1 MPTMSRDES
10 AADTATRSYL
20 RVQPAT
26 DRLDPATVHTQCRR
40 LHGLV
45 DSQSGI
51 ESLFDRAEHP
61 TIEICLHSD
70 GTQLEYLVSS
80 TTEAAESTLDT
91 LDRLCHSLFPD
102 SYAIERVERQPAALV
117 PPTAAADTD
126 CHALV
131 CEGRPDRRQDWQT
144 RLTPFEQFQ
153 TDDHARIPL
162 ATVVETMAATDVP
175 MVYQVLIQPY
185 PDWTAAADDR
195 RAAIE
200 AGQDTLGGQLLT
212 SLTGLEAPTADA
224 DPTREG
230 TGAADAL
237 PASDRSRLE
246 SIDAKDATRSFVV
259 NARLVAATGDDDGSA
274 DPLAELTAVFSECA
288 GPHYGLAMRRLDGDA
303 AAAVATAVRER
314 TVDPPTYESMR
325 ARLPGTSVRSRG
337 LIVDAAALGSFCVL
351 DGTALPTASRRALDV
366 TPADRAPQSRPPAPI
381 LDTYDGPG
389 LTLGRP
395 RTQDG
400 VATDA
405 PIALPPSLQRLH
417 TAWFGRTGSGKS
429 TALVRAIRDNH
440 AATDGADILLDPKG
454 DGMATDYLRAHYA
467 QYGHLD
473 NVLYFDCSEVL
484 PAISFFDVRADVAAG
499 VPRAT
504 AVDDIVD
511 HYIEILTALMGR
523 DRFEQ
528 AVRAPDII
536 RFLVRAKF
544 DAVHGDDAFSHRELH
559 GAARR
564 MHERQSAPSVSNPDL
579 ERMLGGVV
587 ANRARTFDEVM
598 QGVANRL
605 EKVPTD
611 RRLARLFNHVPEEV
625 TSDADAMATTSA
637 SGSGPTATEA
647 AEVETET
654 ETPALFG
661 TDTSSTGST
670 DKTPS
675 DDEQHAAEPTARSTS
690 APGDAHFDLGQ
701 YLDANVVVILDL
713 GGLRI
718 ETRRAITLVLLS
730 NLWTALRRRRQ
741 RREAERLPL
750 VNCYIEEAA
759 SIAATDLMTTLLAQA
774 RSFDCALTL
783 AMQFP
788 GQLEQADPT
797 GAATD
802 EVLNN
807 IGTVV
812 TGPIGVDQG
821 LAERLATDELPAQD
835 VANRLRG
842 LQRGQWLASLPAA
855 FDAPAPAPFH
865 LHSARPPAGHPAAEA
880 TVDATV
886 TDAIAAATQRTRAR
900 AGVTLV
906 DAAPA
911 DDAEGEAATDPDRR
925 VDSALPHTMRLPS
938 WVEYDGEIHALRCEA
953 CDNRYDPSST
963 GMERAIACCHNPDA
977 VHRDDIPICELNLKL
992 TPEERSDSPWSDAQL
1007 MFLQAVYNAQQLR
1020 YEPPGYD
1027 LLTDSML
1034 RLQEYVGIDRDA
1046 VDELLDTDLLR
1057 HDTDHPHRLYS
1068 VSPTGRDVIGEHY
1081 RQGVDYGHGQGDL
1094 EESSQHVF
1102 AVEVGRRWLEQEYVD
1117 DPDSPVVEVV
1127 PYYDLD
1133 GNHRL
1138 DIAGVDA
1145 DDEIRVAVEAER
1157 VNHDLREAVP
1167 ADYDKIAACGVDEA
1181 IWIVMTQSA
1190 GHDVL
1195 AALND
1200 PPDGEPRVDK
1210 SYAATTPPQQFR
1222 IDTPGLTAMYPV
1234 EWLRDRVGE

>member
-1 MPTMSRDES
+1 
-10 AADTATRSYL
+10 
-20 RVQPAT
+20 
-26 DRLDPATVHTQCRR
+26 
-40 LHGLV
+40 
-45 DSQSGI
+45 
-51 ESLFDRAEHP
+51 
-61 TIEICLHSD
+61 
-70 GTQLEYLVSS
+70 
-80 TTEAAESTLDT
+80 
-91 LDRLCHSLFPD
+91 
-102 SYAIERVERQPAALV
+102 
-117 PPTAAADTD
+117 
-126 CHALV
+126 
-131 CEGRPDRRQDWQT
+131 
-144 RLTPFEQFQ
+144 
-153 TDDHARIPL
+153 
-162 ATVVETMAATDVP
+162 MAATDVP
-175 MVYQVLIQPY
+175 LVYQALIQPY

-200 AGQDTLGGQLLT
+200 AGQDTLGGQLIT
-212 SLTGLEAPTADA
+212 SLTGVDAPTADA

-230 TGAADAL
+230 SGAADAL

-246 SIDAKDATRSFVV
+246 AIDATDATRSFVV
-259 NARLVAATGDDDGSA
+259 NVRLVAGEGDGDE
-274 DPLAELTAVFSECA
+274 DPVAELTTAFSECS
-288 GPHYGLAMRRLDGDA
+288 GPHYSLTMRRLDGDA
-303 AAAVATAVRER
+303 ARDVATAIRER
-314 TVDPPTYESMR
+314 TVDPPTYDSLR
-325 ARLPGTSVRSRG
+325 ARLPGTTVRSRG
-337 LIVDAAALGSFCVL
+337 LVVDAAALGNFWLL
-351 DGTALPTASRRALDV
+351 DGSALPTASRRALDV
-366 TPADRAPQSRPPAPI
+366 TPSDRTPHARPPDPI

-395 RTQDG
+395 QTQDG
-400 VATDA
+400 TVRDD
-405 PIALPPSLQRLH
+405 PIALPPTLQRLH

-429 TALVRAIRDNH
+429 TSLVRAIRDNH
-440 AATDGADILLDPKG
+440 AATDGADILIDPKG

-467 QYGHLD
+467 RYGHLD

-504 AVDDIVD
+504 AVDDVVD
-511 HYIEILTALMGR
+511 HYLEILTALMGR

-536 RFLVRAKF
+536 RFLVRAQF
-544 DAVHGDDAFSHRELH
+544 DPVHGDDAFTHRDLH

-564 MHERQSAPSVSNPDL
+564 MHERQSAPAVSNPDL

-611 RRLARLFNHVPEEV
+611 RRLARLFNHVPDEI
-625 TSDADAMATTSA
+625 TTAADAVATTDPPAATTATVDAASTVGASDDATAESA
-637 SGSGPTATEA
+637 SGVGSLSDPDSESGSDTPGADPATTAATDPS
-647 AEVETET
+647 
-654 ETPALFG
+654 TPVP
-661 TDTSSTGST
+661 D
-670 DKTPS
+670 
-675 DDEQHAAEPTARSTS
+675 
-690 APGDAHFDLGQ
+690 DAHFDLGQ
-701 YLDANVVVILDL
+701 YLDANVVLILDL

-718 ETRRAITLVLLS
+718 ETRRAMTLVLLS

-741 RREAERLPL
+741 RRDADQLPL
-750 VNCYIEEAA
+750 VNCYVEEAA

-788 GQLEQADPT
+788 SQLDQADPT

-807 IGTVV
+807 IGTIL

-821 LAERLATDELPAQD
+821 LAERLATAETPASD
-835 VANRLRG
+835 VANRLRS
-842 LQRGQWLASLPAA
+842 LRRGQWLASLPAA
-855 FDAPAPAPFH
+855 FDAPAPQPFQ
-865 LHSARPPAGHPAAEA
+865 LQSARPPAGHPAAEA
-880 TVDATV
+880 SVDAPDAATE
-886 TDAIAAATQRTRAR
+886 AIADATRRTRDR

-906 DAAPA
+906 DPDPAADA
-911 DDAEGEAATDPDRR
+911 DGEAATDPDRR

-938 WVEYDGEIHALRCEA
+938 WVEYDGDIHALRCDA
-953 CDNRYDPSST
+953 CDNRYDPSQA
-963 GMERAIACCHNPDA
+963 GMQRAIACCHDPDA
-977 VHRDDIPICELNLKL
+977 VMRDDIPICELNLKL
-992 TPEERSDSPWSDAQL
+992 TPEERADSEWSDAQL

-1020 YEPPGYD
+1020 YDPPGYD
-1027 LLTDSML
+1027 LLRDSML

-1046 VDELLDTDLLR
+1046 VDELLETDLLR

-1068 VSPTGRDVIGEHY
+1068 VSPAGRDVIGEHY

-1102 AVEVGRRWLEQEYVD
+1102 AVEVGRRWLEQEYVA

-1133 GNHRL
+1133 GHHRL

-1145 DDEIRVAVEAER
+1145 DGAIRVAVEAER

-1167 ADYDKIAACGVDEA
+1167 DDFDKIAACEVDEA

-1195 AALND
+1195 QALND
-1200 PPDGEPRVDK
+1200 PPDGTPRVEK
-1210 SYAATTPPQQFR
+1210 TYAETTPPQQFR
-1222 IDTPGLTAMYPV
+1222 IDTPGLTAMYPA
-1234 EWLRDRVGE
+1234 EWLRARLQA

>member
-1 MPTMSRDES
+1 MARDES
-10 AADTATRSYL
+10 AADTAARSFL
-20 RVQPAT
+20 RITPAT
-26 DRLDPATVHTQCRR
+26 EPLDPATVHTQCRR
-40 LHGLV
+40 LHALA
-45 DSQSGI
+45 DFQSGLQ
-51 ESLFDRAEHP
+51 SLVGRSAPP
-61 TIEICLHSD
+61 TIELCLHSD
-70 GTQLEYLVSS
+70 GTRIEYLVGC
-80 TTEAAESTLDT
+80 TGDDAAPILDT
-91 LDRLCHSLFPD
+91 LDRLCHTLFPD
-102 SYAIERVERQPAALV
+102 SYAIERIERPPDALV
-117 PPTAAADTD
+117 PTTAAAETAPT
-126 CHALV
+126 ALV
-131 CEGRPDRRQDWQT
+131 CEGVPDRRRDWQT

-162 ATVVETMAATDVP
+162 AAVAETMAATDVP
-175 MVYQVLIQPY
+175 MVYQTLIQPY

-212 SLTGLEAPTADA
+212 SLTGLDAPTADA

-259 NARLVAATGDDDGSA
+259 NTRVVAATNDGDGSA
-274 DPLAELTAVFSECA
+274 DPLAELTAAFSECA
-288 GPHYGLAMRRLDGDA
+288 GPHYELAMRRLDGDA
-303 AAAVATAVRER
+303 AAAVATAIRER

-325 ARLPGTSVRSRG
+325 ARLPGTTVRSRG
-337 LIVDAAALGSFCVL
+337 LIVDAAALGCFWLL

-366 TPADRAPQSRPPAPI
+366 IPEDRTPQSRPPDPI

-400 VATDA
+400 TASDDS
-405 PIALPPSLQRLH
+405 IALPPSLQRLH

-429 TALVRAIRDNH
+429 TSLVRAIRDNH

-504 AVDDIVD
+504 AVDDVVD

-544 DAVHGDDAFSHRELH
+544 DPVHGDDAFSHRDLH

-611 RRLARLFNHVPEEV
+611 RRLARLFNHVPDAV
-625 TSDADAMATTSA
+625 TSDTDAVATTSA
-637 SGSGPTATEA
+637 AASATTTTTEPTLGFDDESPTATEQQTA
-647 AEVETET
+647 DPRATSP
-654 ETPALFG
+654 TPG
-661 TDTSSTGST
+661 T
-670 DKTPS
+670 
-675 DDEQHAAEPTARSTS
+675 
-690 APGDAHFDLGQ
+690 AHFDLGQ

-741 RREAERLPL
+741 RREADRLPL

-788 GQLEQADPT
+788 NQLDQLDPT

-807 IGTVV
+807 IGTIL

-821 LAERLATDELPAQD
+821 LAERMATDELPAQD

-855 FDAPAPAPFH
+855 FDAPAPAPFQ
-865 LHSARPPAGHPAAEA
+865 LQSARPPAGHPAAEA
-880 TVDATV
+880 SVKPAV
-886 TDAIAAATQRTRAR
+886 TDVIADVERRTRER

-906 DAAPA
+906 DPEPAADA
-911 DDAEGEAATDPDRR
+911 DGDAATDPDRR

-938 WVEYDGEIHALRCEA
+938 WVEYDGDIHALRCET
-953 CDNRYDPSST
+953 CDNRYDPTSE
-963 GMERAIACCHNPDA
+963 GMARAIACCHDPDA
-977 VHRDDIPICELNLKL
+977 VNRDDIPICELNLKL
-992 TPEERSDSPWSDAQL
+992 TPEERADSEWSDAQL

-1027 LLTDSML
+1027 LLRDSML

-1046 VDELLDTDLLR
+1046 VDELLETDLLR

-1068 VSPTGRDVIGEHY
+1068 VSPAGRDVIGEHY

-1102 AVEVGRRWLEQEYVD
+1102 AVEVGRRWLEQAYVD
-1117 DPDSPVVEVV
+1117 DPESPVVEVV

-1138 DIAGVDA
+1138 DIAGVDEA
-1145 DDEIRVAVEAER
+1145 GEIRVAVEAER

-1167 ADYDKIAACGVDEA
+1167 ADYDKIAACDVDAA
-1181 IWIVMTQSA
+1181 IWIVMTQRA

-1195 AALND
+1195 QALND
-1200 PPDGEPRVDK
+1200 PPDGEPRVAK
-1210 SYAATTPPQQFR
+1210 TYAETTPPQQFR
-1222 IDTPGLTAMYPV
+1222 IDTPGVTAMYPA
-1234 EWLRDRVGE
+1234 EWLRERLGE

>member
-1 MPTMSRDES
+1 MARDEP
-10 AADTATRSYL
+10 AADTSARPSL
-20 RVQPAT
+20 RITPAT
-26 DRLDPATVHTQCRR
+26 ERLDPETVHTQCRR
-40 LHGLV
+40 LHALA
-45 DSQSGI
+45 DSQSGLR
-51 ESLFDRAEHP
+51 SRFDRSDPP
-61 TIEICLHSD
+61 TIELRLHSD
-70 GTQLEYLVSS
+70 GTRIEYLVGC
-80 TTEAAESTLDT
+80 TGDDAVTTLDA
-91 LDRLCHSLFPD
+91 LDRLCHTLFPD
-102 SYAIERVERQPAALV
+102 SYAIERVERAPDVLS
-117 PPTAAADTD
+117 PTTADAETAPT
-126 CHALV
+126 ALV
-131 CEGRPDRRQDWQT
+131 CEGHPDRRQDWQT
-144 RLTPFEQFQ
+144 RLTPFEQFR

-162 ATVVETMAATDVP
+162 ATVAETMAATDVA
-175 MVYQVLIQPY
+175 MVYQSLIQPY

-212 SLTGLEAPTADA
+212 SLTGLDAPTADA
-224 DPTREG
+224 DPSREG
-230 TGAADAL
+230 AGSADAL
-237 PASDRSRLE
+237 PASDRSRLDA
-246 SIDAKDATRSFVV
+246 IAAKDATRSFVV
-259 NARLVAATGDDDGSA
+259 NVRLVAGAGNGDRDDD
-274 DPLAELTAVFSECA
+274 PLRELTTAFSECSA
-288 GPHYGLAMRRLDGDA
+288 PHYSLAMRHLDGDA
-303 AAAVATAVRER
+303 ARDVATAIRER
-314 TVDPPTYESMR
+314 TVDPPTYDSLR
-325 ARLPGTSVRSRG
+325 DRLPGTTVRSRG
-337 LIVDAAALGSFCVL
+337 LIVDAAALGCFWLL
-351 DGTALPTASRRALDV
+351 DGAALPTASRRALAV
-366 TPADRAPQSRPPAPI
+366 TPTDRVPTARPPDPI

-395 RTQDG
+395 RTQDD
-400 VATDA
+400 TTSDD
-405 PIALPPSLQRLH
+405 PIALPPTLQRLH
-417 TAWFGRTGSGKS
+417 TAWLGRTGSGKS
-429 TALVRAIRDNH
+429 TSLVRAIRDNH
-440 AATDGADILLDPKG
+440 AATDGADILIDPKG
-454 DGMATDYLRAHYA
+454 DGMAIDYLRAHYA
-467 QYGHLD
+467 RYGHLD

-504 AVDDIVD
+504 AVDDAVD
-511 HYIEILTALMGR
+511 HYIEILKALMGR

-544 DAVHGDDAFSHRELH
+544 DPVHGDDAFTHRDLH

-611 RRLARLFNHVPEEV
+611 RRLARLFNHVP
-625 TSDADAMATTSA
+625 DADAVATAHPAAAGPGATDAQPPPSPTDASA
-637 SGSGPTATEA
+637 TGAGA
-647 AEVETET
+647 
-654 ETPALFG
+654 ETPAADAHRG
-661 TDTSSTGST
+661 DESTAAA
-670 DKTPS
+670 TP
-675 DDEQHAAEPTARSTS
+675 

-701 YLDANVVVILDL
+701 YLDTNAVIILDL

-718 ETRRAITLVLLS
+718 ETRRAITLVLVS

-741 RREAERLPL
+741 RRDADRLPL
-750 VNCYIEEAA
+750 VNCYVEEAA

-788 GQLEQADPT
+788 SQLDQTDPT

-807 IGTVV
+807 IGTVL

-821 LAERLATDELPAQD
+821 LAERLATDETPASD
-835 VANRLRG
+835 VATRLRA
-842 LQRGQWLASLPAA
+842 LRRGQWLASLPAA
-855 FDAPAPAPFH
+855 FDAPAPQPFR
-865 LHSARPPAGHPAAEA
+865 LQSARPPAGHPAAEA
-880 TVDATV
+880 PVDAPEAV
-886 TDAIAAATQRTRAR
+886 TDAIADATQRTRAW

-906 DAAPA
+906 DPAPA
-911 DDAEGEAATDPDRR
+911 GDAEGEAATDPDRR

-938 WVEYDGEIHALRCEA
+938 WVEYDGDIHALRCDA
-953 CDNRYDPSST
+953 CDNRYDPTSE
-963 GMERAIACCHNPDA
+963 GMERAIACCHDPD
-977 VHRDDIPICELNLKL
+977 VIQRDDIPICELNLKL
-992 TPEERSDSPWSDAQL
+992 TPEERADSEWSDAQL

-1027 LLTDSML
+1027 LLRDSML

-1046 VDELLDTDLLR
+1046 VDELLETDLLR

-1068 VSPTGRDVIGEHY
+1068 VSPAGRDVIGEHY

-1102 AVEVGRRWLEQEYVD
+1102 AVEVGRRWLEQEYVG

-1133 GNHRL
+1133 GHHRL

-1145 DDEIRVAVEAER
+1145 DGEIRVAVEAER

-1167 ADYDKIAACGVDEA
+1167 ADFDKIAACDVDEA

-1195 AALND
+1195 QALND
-1200 PPDGEPRVDK
+1200 PPDGEPRVEK
-1210 SYAATTPPQQFR
+1210 TYAETTPPQQFR
-1222 IDTPGLTAMYPV
+1222 IDTPGLTAMYPA
-1234 EWLRDRVGE
+1234 EWLRVRVGVGE

>member
-1 MPTMSRDES
+1 M
-10 AADTATRSYL
+10 
-20 RVQPAT
+20 
-26 DRLDPATVHTQCRR
+26 
-40 LHGLV
+40 
-45 DSQSGI
+45 
-51 ESLFDRAEHP
+51 
-61 TIEICLHSD
+61 
-70 GTQLEYLVSS
+70 
-80 TTEAAESTLDT
+80 
-91 LDRLCHSLFPD
+91 
-102 SYAIERVERQPAALV
+102 
-117 PPTAAADTD
+117 
-126 CHALV
+126 
-131 CEGRPDRRQDWQT
+131 
-144 RLTPFEQFQ
+144 
-153 TDDHARIPL
+153 
-162 ATVVETMAATDVP
+162 
-175 MVYQVLIQPY
+175 
-185 PDWTAAADDR
+185 
-195 RAAIE
+195 
-200 AGQDTLGGQLLT
+200 
-212 SLTGLEAPTADA
+212 
-224 DPTREG
+224 
-230 TGAADAL
+230 
-237 PASDRSRLE
+237 
-246 SIDAKDATRSFVV
+246 
-259 NARLVAATGDDDGSA
+259 
-274 DPLAELTAVFSECA
+274 
-288 GPHYGLAMRRLDGDA
+288 
-303 AAAVATAVRER
+303 
-314 TVDPPTYESMR
+314 
-325 ARLPGTSVRSRG
+325 
-337 LIVDAAALGSFCVL
+337 
-351 DGTALPTASRRALDV
+351 
-366 TPADRAPQSRPPAPI
+366 
-381 LDTYDGPG
+381 LDTYGGPG

-400 VATDA
+400 TASDDS
-405 PIALPPSLQRLH
+405 IALPPALQRLH

-429 TALVRAIRDNH
+429 TSLVRAIRDNH
-440 AATDGADILLDPKG
+440 AATDGADILIDPKG

-484 PAISFFDVRADVAAG
+484 PAISFFDVRADVEAG

-504 AVDDIVD
+504 AVDDVVD

-523 DRFEQ
+523 DRFER

-544 DAVHGDDAFSHRELH
+544 DSVHGDDAFSHRDLH
-559 GAARR
+559 GSARR

-579 ERMLGGVV
+579 ERMLSGVV

-611 RRLARLFNHVPEEV
+611 RRLARLFNHVPDEV
-625 TSDADAMATTSA
+625 TGDADAVATSA
-637 SGSGPTATEA
+637 AAAATATETTTTEPTPGAGDEAPTATEQWTA
-647 AEVETET
+647 DPRAPS
-654 ETPALFG
+654 PAP
-661 TDTSSTGST
+661 DN
-670 DKTPS
+670 
-675 DDEQHAAEPTARSTS
+675 
-690 APGDAHFDLGQ
+690 AHFDLGQ
-701 YLDANVVVILDL
+701 YLDANVVIILDL

-741 RREAERLPL
+741 RRDADRLPL

-788 GQLEQADPT
+788 RQLDQLDPT

-802 EVLNN
+802 ELLNN
-807 IGTVV
+807 VGTIL

-821 LAERLATDELPAQD
+821 LAKRLATAETPPQD
-835 VANRLRG
+835 VANRLRD

-855 FDAPAPAPFH
+855 FDAPAPQPFQ
-865 LHSARPPAGHPAAEA
+865 LQSARPPAGHPAAEA
-880 TVDATV
+880 TVAPTV
-886 TDAIAAATQRTRAR
+886 TNAIADATQRTRDR

-906 DAAPA
+906 DPAPA

-963 GMERAIACCHNPDA
+963 GMQRAIACCHNPDA

-1034 RLQEYVGIDRDA
+1034 RLQEYVGIDRDE

-1068 VSPTGRDVIGEHY
+1068 VSPAGRDVIGEHY

-1117 DPDSPVVEVV
+1117 DLESPVVEVV

-1138 DIAGVDA
+1138 DIAGVD
-1145 DDEIRVAVEAER
+1145 DDGEIRVAVEAER

-1181 IWIVMTQSA
+1181 IWIVMTQSG

-1195 AALND
+1195 QALND
-1200 PPDGEPRVDK
+1200 PPDGEPRVAK
-1210 SYAATTPPQQFR
+1210 TYAETTPPQQFR
-1222 IDTPGLTAMYPV
+1222 IDTPGLTAMYPA

>member
-10 AADTATRSYL
+10 AADTATRPYL
-20 RVQPAT
+20 RITPAT

-45 DSQSGI
+45 DFQSGI
-51 ESLFDRAEHP
+51 GSLFDRAEPP

-80 TTEAAESTLDT
+80 TDEADASTLDT

-117 PPTAAADTD
+117 PSTAAADTD

-131 CEGRPDRRQDWQT
+131 CEGVPDRRQDWQT

-162 ATVVETMAATDVP
+162 ATIAETMAATDVP
-175 MVYQVLIQPY
+175 MVYQMLIQPY

-212 SLTGLEAPTADA
+212 SLTGLDAPTADA

-230 TGAADAL
+230 AGTADAL

-246 SIDAKDATRSFVV
+246 AIDAKDATCSFVV
-259 NARLVAATGDDDGSA
+259 NARLVAAEGE
-274 DPLAELTAVFSECA
+274 PLTDCTTAFRECA
-288 GPHYGLAMRRLDGDA
+288 GPHYAVRMRRLDGDA
-303 AAAVATAVRER
+303 AAEVATAIRER
-314 TVDPPTYESMR
+314 IVDPPTYGSVR

-337 LIVDAAALGSFCVL
+337 LIVDAAALGNFCVL
-351 DGTALPTASRRALDV
+351 DGTTLPTASRRALDV
-366 TPADRAPQSRPPAPI
+366 TTTDRTPQARPPDPI

-400 VATDA
+400 TVDDD

-440 AATDGADILLDPKG
+440 AATDGVDILIDPKG

-484 PAISFFDVRADVAAG
+484 PAMSFFDVRADVAAG

-511 HYIEILTALMGR
+511 HYIEILQALMGR
-523 DRFEQ
+523 ERFEQ

-536 RFLVRAKF
+536 RYLVRAQF
-544 DAVHGDDAFSHRELH
+544 DPVHGDDAFSHRDLH

-605 EKVPTD
+605 EKIPTD
-611 RRLARLFNHVPEEV
+611 RRLARLFDHVPDEITTEADAV
-625 TSDADAMATTSA
+625 ERTGVAASATATTAAATTTASETADADAPAPESSAESPPRTDADTIAAEEPQTDDATAPSSA
-637 SGSGPTATEA
+637 S
-647 AEVETET
+647 
-654 ETPALFG
+654 
-661 TDTSSTGST
+661 
-670 DKTPS
+670 
-675 DDEQHAAEPTARSTS
+675 
-690 APGDAHFDLGQ
+690 GDAHFDLGQ
-701 YLDANVVVILDL
+701 YLDANVVIVLDL

-741 RREAERLPL
+741 RRDDERLPL
-750 VNCYIEEAA
+750 VNCYLEEAA
-759 SIAATDLMTTLLAQA
+759 SVAATDLLTTLLAQA

-788 GQLEQADPT
+788 GQLDQTDPT
-797 GAATD
+797 GAATA

-807 IGTVV
+807 VGTVL

-821 LAERLATDELPAQD
+821 LAERLATDDTPAQA

-842 LQRGQWLASLPAA
+842 LQRGQWLASLPAV
-855 FDAPAPAPFH
+855 FDDPAPQPFQ
-865 LHSARPPAGHPAAEA
+865 LQSARPPAGHPAAEA
-880 TVDATV
+880 TVDSTV
-886 TDAIAAATQRTRAR
+886 TDAITDAERRTCER
-900 AGVTLV
+900 AGVTLT
-906 DAAPA
+906 DPEPA
-911 DDAEGEAATDPDRR
+911 GDAEGEAATDPDRR

-963 GMERAIACCHNPDA
+963 GMERAIACCHDPDA

-992 TPEERSDSPWSDAQL
+992 TPEERADSEWSDAQL

-1020 YEPPGYD
+1020 YEPPAYD

-1046 VDELLDTDLLR
+1046 VDELLETDLLR

-1068 VSPTGRDVIGEHY
+1068 VSPAGRDVIGEHY

-1102 AVEVGRRWLEQEYVD
+1102 AVEVGRRWLEQEYVA
-1117 DPDSPVVEVV
+1117 DPESPVVEVV

-1138 DIAGVDA
+1138 DIAGIDDA
-1145 DDEIRVAVEAER
+1145 GEIRVAVEAER

-1195 AALND
+1195 QALND

-1210 SYAATTPPQQFR
+1210 SYATTTPPQQFR
-1222 IDTPGLTAMYPV
+1222 IDTPGLTAMYPA

>member
-1 MPTMSRDES
+1 MSRDES
-10 AADTATRSYL
+10 AADTAARQSL
-20 RVQPAT
+20 RITPAT
-26 DRLDPATVHTQCRR
+26 ERLDPETVHTQCRR
-40 LHGLV
+40 LHALA
-45 DSQSGI
+45 DSQSGLQ
-51 ESLFDRAEHP
+51 SLFDRSAPP
-61 TIEICLHSD
+61 TIELCLHSD
-70 GTQLEYLVSS
+70 GTRIEYLVGG
-80 TTEAAESTLDT
+80 TGDDAAPILDT
-91 LDRLCHSLFPD
+91 LDRLCHTLFPD
-102 SYAIERVERQPAALV
+102 SYAIERVERQPETLV
-117 PPTAAADTD
+117 PTPDTAPELQ
-126 CHALV
+126 ALV
-131 CEGRPDRRQDWQT
+131 CEGVPDRRQDWQT

-162 ATVVETMAATDVP
+162 ATVVETMAGTAVP
-175 MVYQVLIQPY
+175 MVYQTLITPY

-212 SLTGLEAPTADA
+212 SLTGLDAPTADA
-224 DPTREG
+224 EPTREG

-259 NARLVAATGDDDGSA
+259 NARLVAVAGADDGSA
-274 DPLAELTAVFSECA
+274 DPLAELTAAFSECA
-288 GPHYGLAMRRLDGDA
+288 GPHYELAIRRLDGDA
-303 AAAVATAVRER
+303 AAAVATAIRER
-314 TVDPPTYESMR
+314 TVDPPTYESVR
-325 ARLPGTSVRSRG
+325 ARLPGTTVRSRG
-337 LIVDAAALGSFCVL
+337 LVVDAAALGCFWLL
-351 DGTALPTASRRALDV
+351 DGAALPAASRRALDV
-366 TPADRAPQSRPPAPI
+366 TPTDRIPTARPPDPV
-381 LDTYDGPG
+381 LNTYDGPG

-395 RTQDG
+395 RTQDD
-400 VATDA
+400 TTSDDA
-405 PIALPPSLQRLH
+405 IALPPTLQRLH

-429 TALVRAIRDNH
+429 TALVRAMRDNH
-440 AATDGADILLDPKG
+440 AATDGADILVDPKG
-454 DGMATDYLRAHYA
+454 DGMAVDYLRAHYA

-504 AVDDIVD
+504 AVDDVVD
-511 HYIEILTALMGR
+511 HYIEILKALMGR

-544 DAVHGDDAFSHRELH
+544 DPVHGDDSFSHRDLH
-559 GAARR
+559 GTARR

-611 RRLARLFNHVPEEV
+611 RRLARLFNHVPEEI
-625 TSDADAMATTSA
+625 TSDADAVATTST
-637 SGSGPTATEA
+637 SGSVPTATETVEA
-647 AEVETET
+647 DTLSLFDTDVSPSDSTAEAPPNDEHPADETT
-654 ETPALFG
+654 AHSTPA
-661 TDTSSTGST
+661 
-670 DKTPS
+670 P
-675 DDEQHAAEPTARSTS
+675 DDAQ
-690 APGDAHFDLGQ
+690 FDLGQ

-741 RREAERLPL
+741 RRDADRLPL
-750 VNCYIEEAA
+750 VNCYLEEAA
-759 SIAATDLMTTLLAQA
+759 SVAATDLLTTLLAQA

-788 GQLEQADPT
+788 SQLDQADPT

-807 IGTVV
+807 IGTIL

-821 LAERLATDELPAQD
+821 LAERLATDETPARD
-835 VANRLRG
+835 VATRLRG
-842 LQRGQWLASLPAA
+842 LRRGQWLASLPAA
-855 FDAPAPAPFH
+855 FDTPAPQPFQ
-865 LHSARPPAGHPAAEA
+865 LQSARPPAGHPASEA
-880 TVDATV
+880 SVESAV
-886 TDAIAAATQRTRAR
+886 TDAIAAVERRTRER
-900 AGVTLV
+900 AGVTLMHPEP
-906 DAAPA
+906 AA
-911 DDAEGEAATDPDRR
+911 DAEGEAATDPDRR

-938 WVEYDGEIHALRCEA
+938 WVEYDGDIHALRCET
-953 CDNRYDPSST
+953 CDNRYDPTSE
-963 GMERAIACCHNPDA
+963 GMARAIACCHDPDA
-977 VHRDDIPICELNLKL
+977 VNRDDIPICELNLKL
-992 TPEERSDSPWSDAQL
+992 TPEERADSEWSDAQL

-1027 LLTDSML
+1027 LLRDSML

-1046 VDELLDTDLLR
+1046 VDELLETDLLR

-1117 DPDSPVVEVV
+1117 DPESPVVDVV

-1138 DIAGVDA
+1138 DIAGVD
-1145 DDEIRVAVEAER
+1145 DDGEIRVAVEAER

-1167 ADYDKIAACGVDEA
+1167 ADYDKIAACDVDAA
-1181 IWIVMTQSA
+1181 IWIVMTQRA

-1195 AALND
+1195 QALND
-1200 PPDGEPRVDK
+1200 PPDGTPRVAK
-1210 SYAATTPPQQFR
+1210 TYAETTPPQQFR
-1222 IDTPGLTAMYPV
+1222 IDTPGVTAMYPA
-1234 EWLRDRVGE
+1234 EWLRERLGE